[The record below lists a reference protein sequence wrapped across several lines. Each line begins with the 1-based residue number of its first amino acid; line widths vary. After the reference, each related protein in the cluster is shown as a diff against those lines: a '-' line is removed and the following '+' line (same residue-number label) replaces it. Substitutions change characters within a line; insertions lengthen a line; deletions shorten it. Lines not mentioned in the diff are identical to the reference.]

1 MFADKC
7 YPWLISQDRHLT
19 TGTRQIPRHSD
30 GFKSRAGRYLML
42 RELTSLFK
50 ALILSICQQP
60 LSFLAVQ
67 PTLIK
72 HTFTVRK
79 NKVTIFE
86 REAVDFCFPILADE
100 PYCLPQNLNHQHTAW
115 QVPFPP
121 TGTPLL
127 LCMAFP
133 LLS

>member
-1 MFADKC
+1 
-7 YPWLISQDRHLT
+7 
-19 TGTRQIPRHSD
+19 
-30 GFKSRAGRYLML
+30 ML

-72 HTFTVRK
+72 HTSTVRK

-86 REAVDFCFPILADE
+86 REKRLIFAFVSW
-100 PYCLPQNLNHQHTAW
+100 QMSRTA
-115 QVPFPP
+115 
-121 TGTPLL
+121 TLRI
-127 LCMAFP
+127 
-133 LLS
+133 